1 MNHPLF
7 ALYEN
12 ERMADQAMA
21 KLVAAGIKR
30 RAIQIVTLPEAERD
44 HVGGFGDSGDHAHG
58 AERDHV
64 GGFGDSGDHAHGA
77 ERDHVGG
84 FGDSGD
90 HAHGAE
96 RDHVGS
102 FAPHKHADDLLRD
115 LVAAGLADNE
125 AHGAVA
131 RLNEGAALLLVQAD
145 GAHAAQAAAILGG

>member
-30 RAIQIVTLPEAERD
+30 RAIQIVTLPE
-44 HVGGFGDSGDHAHG
+44 
-58 AERDHV
+58 
-64 GGFGDSGDHAHGA
+64 A